1 MEIAAFTLVWIGL
14 ALYALLAGA
23 DFGVGLWVLF
33 ASFTRR
39 EEEIRKA
46 AFGYFG
52 PVWEV
57 NGLFLVFFIVGL
69 MAAFPPALALL
80 SRALIGLVLFAL
92 VMFVV
97 RSCAYALL
105 HHGPERYHGVARW
118 TFAISSVLAGL
129 GLGYAAVAPSSGFI
143 RGDTLDPAFY
153 TSPLALTALPLTLT
167 GSAHLAAVVI
177 AAYAHAR
184 QRGEVA
190 TEWLR
195 RAALF
200 AGAAMLPLTVIFTIA
215 LVAEVD
221 YIRDQLASLRLLPMV
236 AGGVAIL
243 LGMWSLL
250 RRRYASASLLI
261 FAGYFAGLMGGAFMM
276 YPYMVY
282 PELTISEGAAPD
294 ASLLF
299 YLVITAVGLPLLIA
313 AMVALYNM
321 TLGPERAQSE
331 RLREPAEG

>member
-1 MEIAAFTLVWIGL
+1 MDVAAFTLVWIGL

-23 DFGVGLWVLF
+23 DFGVGLWVLV
-33 ASFTRR
+33 ASLAKR

-57 NGLFLVFFIVGL
+57 NGLWLVFFIVGL
-69 MAAFPPALALL
+69 MAAFPKALALL
-80 SRALIGLVLFAL
+80 SRALIALVLFAL

-105 HHGPERYHGVARW
+105 HHGPERYHGVAQW
-118 TFAISSVLAGL
+118 TFGISSVLAAM

-143 RGDTLDPAFY
+143 RGDTLEPGFY
-153 TSPLALTALPLTLT
+153 ISTLSLSALPLTLT
-167 GSAHLAAVVI
+167 GSAHLAATVI

-184 QRGEVA
+184 ERGEVA

-195 RAALF
+195 RAGLV

-221 YIRDQLASLRLLPMV
+221 YIGDQLSSLRVLPMV
-236 AGGVAIL
+236 AGGVAVL
-243 LGMWSLL
+243 LGMVSLL
-250 RRRYASASLLI
+250 RRRYASAALLV
-261 FAGYFAGLMGGAFMM
+261 FGGYFAALMGGAFVQ

-282 PELTISEGAAPD
+282 PELTIAEGAAPSE
-294 ASLLF
+294 SLLF
-299 YLVITAVGLPLLIA
+299 YLVITALGGPLLIA
-313 AMVALYNM
+313 AMLALYN
-321 TLGPERAQSE
+321 TALGPERAQSAGP
-331 RLREPAEG
+331 L